1 MTTRVRWVIPFRGH
15 APGDET
21 ELFPGVA
28 AEWIRRRF
36 CELADGA
43 PGESEAEIECM
54 AVEAPERAVAA
65 RPRARRARRQKA
77 SE

>member
-1 MTTRVRWVIPFRGH
+1 MTTRVRWLIPFRGH

-36 CELADGA
+36 CELAGDD
-43 PGESEAEIECM
+43 PGESEAEVECM